1 MMPPR
6 SVVHVGAGNG
16 FSAARLWGAAAV
28 EHLWLIDANPDELD
42 QLSAAA
48 SKVGGWDAVCVL
60 LGERDSEDGAYYVTS
75 NPSAN
80 GRVCADELRTI
91 WPNLRSIQTHRMPE
105 RRLDGILDAR
115 DASVVPAP
123 NWIYVDCFPA
133 IPILKGAGRYL
144 DDIDVLWARVVLDE
158 KISPPDGSSLR
169 ELTAF
174 LGPRGFRQI
183 EVTEGLDPAIG
194 DVIFVRD
201 WRLRFQGQIQEL
213 KAQLLQ
219 RSRLY
224 DDQAKITA
232 EQAAKAAELAL
243 ARDAQ
248 AELAEERQAQIEA
261 LAQDRDAQA
270 TLAAEQ
276 AAKAAEL
283 ALARDAQAKLA
294 GERKTQIEALAKE
307 RDAQAK
313 LAAEQAAKAAEL
325 AQGRDAQAEL
335 AAERQAQVEA
345 LAQERDAQAT
355 LAAEQAAKAADL
367 TQARDA
373 QAKLAGERQA
383 HLEQATQAK
392 AGQEKLANERWAQI
406 QQLQQDAET
415 LNRSVEDLREELR
428 QARQTANLA
437 TKLHALRQADL
448 KDLQSRYREAA
459 DFQERQHQ
467 LMLQLEGKL
476 RIAAQYFHQLQS
488 STLAP
493 VAIAAVAPPPAKP
506 TRRRAPS
513 RKKSDATGK
522 E

>member
-91 WPNLRSIQTHRMPE
+91 WPNLHSIRTHRMPE

-115 DASVVPAP
+115 DASASPAP
-123 NWIYVDCFPA
+123 NWIYLDCFPA

-248 AELAEERQAQIEA
+248 A
-261 LAQDRDAQA
+261 
-270 TLAAEQ
+270 
-276 AAKAAEL
+276 
-283 ALARDAQAKLA
+283 KLA
-294 GERKTQIEALAKE
+294 GERKTQIEALA
-307 RDAQAK
+307 
-313 LAAEQAAKAAEL
+313 
-325 AQGRDAQAEL
+325 
-335 AAERQAQVEA
+335 
-345 LAQERDAQAT
+345 QE
-355 LAAEQAAKAADL
+355 
-367 TQARDA
+367 RDA

-383 HLEQATQAK
+383 QLEQAAQAK
-392 AGQEKLANERWAQI
+392 VVQEKLANERWAQI
-406 QQLQQDAET
+406 QQLQQDAESV
-415 LNRSVEDLREELR
+415 NRSVEDLREELR

-476 RIAAQYFHQLQS
+476 LIAAQYFHQLQS
-488 STLAP
+488 STVAP